1 MSRDTKVTK
10 VDLTTALKASQ
21 DAGHVEDLGGEVGEV
36 GDAKHDQGLEDGS
49 LVHEPGDQSTEVAHQ
64 DSYQGAA
71 ACHSDETHLE
81 YFDMIDC
88 TIC

>member
-36 GDAKHDQGLEDGS
+36 GDAKDDQGFEDGC
-49 LVHEPGDQSTEVAHQ
+49 LVHEAGDEGTKVAHQ
-64 DSYQGAA
+64 NSN
-71 ACHSDETHLE
+71 
-81 YFDMIDC
+81 
-88 TIC
+88 